1 MYRNR
6 EVQMTETTETKSPR
20 KKLVTDDQERLQRLS
35 EEVRGRIE
43 EMALILARNAGI
55 KLEATAVRKFVPQQ
69 AADDS
74 PVVEVEI
81 FDLPDGTS
89 GCHVTTADGGGF
101 SEYPCGSG
109 PA

>member
-1 MYRNR
+1 MYRKT
-6 EVQMTETTETKSPR
+6 EDQMTETKSPR
-20 KKLVTDDQERLQRLS
+20 VRLATEDQERLQRLS
-35 EEVRGRIE
+35 EEVRSRIE

-55 KLEATAVRKFVPQQ
+55 QLEAGAVRKFVPQRAV
-69 AADDS
+69 AADS

-81 FDLPDGTS
+81 FDLPNGTS

>member
-1 MYRNR
+1 
-6 EVQMTETTETKSPR
+6 MTEPKSPR
-20 KKLVTDDQERLQRLS
+20 VKLLAEDHERLQRLS

-55 KLEATAVRKFVPQQ
+55 KLDASAVRKFVPQQ
-69 AADDS
+69 SVAADS

-81 FDLPDGTS
+81 FDLPDGTH

>member
-1 MYRNR
+1 
-6 EVQMTETTETKSPR
+6 MTETTETKSPR

-109 PA
+109 RA